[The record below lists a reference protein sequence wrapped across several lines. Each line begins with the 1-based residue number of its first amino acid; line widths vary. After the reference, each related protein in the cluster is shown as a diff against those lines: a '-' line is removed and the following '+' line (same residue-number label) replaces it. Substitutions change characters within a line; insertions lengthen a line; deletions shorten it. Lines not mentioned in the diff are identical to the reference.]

1 MEQTRESAIEYW
13 NRVTQR
19 IQQENKERLIRERSE
34 NNGKE

>member
-1 MEQTRESAIEYW
+1 MEQIRESAREYW

-19 IQQENKERLIRERSE
+19 IQQENKDRLTKERTE

>member
-1 MEQTRESAIEYW
+1 MEQTRENAIEYW

-19 IQQENKERLIRERSE
+19 IQQENKDRLTKERSK